1 MASPLRRQR
10 ERILSQINQTAG
22 AALAASAAAVASLDS
37 LHLRLIEFEQD
48 KLKLKEFVQIAEKVN
63 HKREVL
69 IPKYK
74 PVAEAYLEAGESYQ
88 NPIFT
93 DLIIWLFDAG
103 DLETAVGW
111 LFKAIELDL
120 PTPENF
126 KRSSWAIVCADF
138 VLEWAEAQLANGHS
152 VEPYFSQVFEKI
164 DQEWVLPEQLEAKWY
179 KFAGYALLM
188 NGKGEPQPSQVGDL
202 QRLEKAKALLLS
214 AHEKHSK
221 IGVKTK
227 IDQIEM
233 RIRAIQE
240 GKL

>member
-1 MASPLRRQR
+1 MVSPLQRQR
-10 ERILSQINQTAG
+10 MKL
-22 AALAASAAAVASLDS
+22 LAQPSKAAAAITAANTDS
-37 LHLRLIEFEQD
+37 LHLQLIEFEQD
-48 KLKLKEFVQIAEKVN
+48 KLTLKGMVQIAEKVN
-63 HKREVL
+63 HKRDVL

-74 PVAEAYLEAGESYQ
+74 PMAETYLEAGESYQ

-93 DLIIWLFDAG
+93 DLIVWLFDTG
-103 DLETAVGW
+103 ELGTAIEW

-126 KRSSWAIVCADF
+126 KRSSWAVVCADF
-138 VLEWAEAQLANGHS
+138 VLQWAETQMANGQS

-164 DQEWVLPEQLEAKWY
+164 DQEWKLPEQLEAKWY
-179 KFAGYALLM
+179 KFAGYGLLL
-188 NGKGEPQPSQVGDL
+188 NEKGEPQPSQLGNIE
-202 QRLEKAKALLLS
+202 RLEKAKALLIT
-214 AHEKHSK
+214 AHDKHNK

-227 IDQIEM
+227 IDQIDM

>member
-1 MASPLRRQR
+1 MVSPLQRQR
-10 ERILSQINQTAG
+10 MKL
-22 AALAASAAAVASLDS
+22 LAQPSKAAVMVSSANMDS
-37 LHLRLIEFEQD
+37 LHLQLIEFEQD
-48 KLKLKEFVQIAEKVN
+48 KLQLKGMVQIAEKVN

-74 PVAEAYLEAGESYQ
+74 PMAETYLDAGESYQ

-93 DLIIWLFDAG
+93 DLIVWLFDTG
-103 DLETAVGW
+103 ELETAIEW

-126 KRSSWAIVCADF
+126 KRSSWAVVCADF
-138 VLEWAEAQLANGHS
+138 VLQWAETQLANGHS
-152 VEPYFSQVFEKI
+152 VDPYFSQVFEKI
-164 DQEWVLPEQLEAKWY
+164 DQEWKLPEQLEAKWY
-179 KFAGYALLM
+179 KFAGYGLLL
-188 NGKGEPQPSQVGDL
+188 NEKGEPQPSQLGNIE
-202 QRLEKAKALLLS
+202 RLEKAKALLLT
-214 AHEKHSK
+214 AHDKHNK

-227 IDQIEM
+227 IDQIDM

>member
-1 MASPLRRQR
+1 MVSPLARQR
-10 ERILSQINQTAG
+10 KKLIEQQANQSAPEAVSG
-22 AALAASAAAVASLDS
+22 ADTDS
-37 LHLRLIEFEQD
+37 LHLQLIEFEQE
-48 KLKLKEFVQIAEKVN
+48 KLKLKGFVQIAEKVN
-63 HKREVL
+63 YKSDVL

-74 PVAEAYLEAGESYQ
+74 PMAEKYLQAGESYQ

-93 DLIIWLFDAG
+93 DLIVWLFDTG
-103 DLETAVGW
+103 ELDTAIEW

-138 VLEWAEAQLANGHS
+138 VLEWAETQLANGHS
-152 VEPYFSQVFEKI
+152 VEPYFSQVFKKI
-164 DQEWVLPEQLEAKWY
+164 DQEWKLPEQLEAKWY
-179 KFAGYALLM
+179 KFAGYGLLL
-188 NGKGEPQPSQVGDL
+188 NEKGEPQPSQLGNVEK
-202 QRLEKAKALLLS
+202 LEKAKAFLLK
-214 AHEKHSK
+214 AHEKHNK

-227 IDQIEM
+227 IDQIDM